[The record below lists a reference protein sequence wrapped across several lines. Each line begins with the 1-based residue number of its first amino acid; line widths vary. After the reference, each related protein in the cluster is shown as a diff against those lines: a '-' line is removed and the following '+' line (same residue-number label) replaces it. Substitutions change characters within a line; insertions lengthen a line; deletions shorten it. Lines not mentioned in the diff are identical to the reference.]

1 MSLITYNTNT
11 SNILALK
18 DYVDDVF
25 INYMTHLYELN
36 ELDLLTNFH
45 ETTNT
50 FYNNLI
56 LLLMEYNNNL
66 NSNDNTSNDNTKINM
81 ILNNLKLL
89 TENYYDSFKLNLGLF
104 YNIQFKNYFEN
115 KQKNINDL
123 DIYQNNGYI
132 ISNLQIEWYLRITNI
147 NKYYNWIY
155 SQIIENTE
163 NTETNTIMSYINKS
177 IDYIFNKTN
186 NVITNALIKF

>member
-18 DYVDDVF
+18 DYVDDIF

-89 TENYYDSFKLNLGLF
+89 TDNYYYSFKLNLGLF

-163 NTETNTIMSYINKS
+163 NTETNTITSYINKS

-186 NVITNALIKF
+186 KVITNALIKF

>member
-1 MSLITYNTNT
+1 MN
-11 SNILALK
+11 K
-18 DYVDDVF
+18 KK
-25 INYMTHLYELN
+25 
-36 ELDLLTNFH
+36 
-45 ETTNT
+45 
-50 FYNNLI
+50 I
-56 LLLMEYNNNL
+56 LLVCDGHLHIAMEYY
-66 NSNDNTSNDNTKINM
+66 
-81 ILNNLKLL
+81 KLL
-89 TENYYDSFKLNLGLF
+89 TDNYYYSFKLNLGLF

-132 ISNLQIEWYLRITNI
+132 ISNLQLEWYLRITNI

-155 SQIIENTE
+155 SKIIENTE

>member
-89 TENYYDSFKLNLGLF
+89 TDNYYYSFKLNLGLF

-163 NTETNTIMSYINKS
+163 NTETNTITSYINKS

-186 NVITNALIKF
+186 KVITNALIKF

>member
-18 DYVDDVF
+18 DYVDDIF

-163 NTETNTIMSYINKS
+163 NTETNTITSYINKS

-186 NVITNALIKF
+186 KVITNALIKF